1 MKASSNF
8 YKDLSNYRLK
18 NGGASLEI
26 AKPTYTT
33 LATLRG
39 SFWFVIGHIIS
50 CQLIGTILAPMLRK
64 KDMFDKNE
72 TGL

>member
-1 MKASSNF
+1 MHLQTSKRTSRTINS
-8 YKDLSNYRLK
+8 KMEGRH
-18 NGGASLEI
+18 LEI

-50 CQLIGTILAPMLRK
+50 CQLIGTILAPTLRK